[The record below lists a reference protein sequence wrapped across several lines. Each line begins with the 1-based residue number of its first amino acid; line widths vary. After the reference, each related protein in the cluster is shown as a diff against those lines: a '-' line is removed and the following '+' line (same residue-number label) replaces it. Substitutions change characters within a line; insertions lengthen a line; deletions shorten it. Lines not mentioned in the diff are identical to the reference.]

1 MQEARF
7 SAYTDMELT
16 DYIKYCLGYIKLTRR
31 KALSEQQKHSVA
43 IPKEHFSL
51 LGLLNGDLDG
61 NVAEPIL
68 LNTFYALDP
77 KNIPAERKEQYEQEK
92 QLANK
97 IEDIYNAYRNDQF
110 TKQVI
115 LSFGYFEIELPLVPD
130 GEQTE
135 DELNDEL
142 PHKEPL
148 QPELPHFVEPLSK
161 PSQIAEVELLQQKV
175 KIERYPLF
183 AIPVLIDKVFEG
195 GVGKY
200 LVYAVDPE
208 VQVNLGVLEPVLGND
223 LSLSTDPRDR

>member
-1 MQEARF
+1 MASRFLTKTEVSPLPSTRCVQEARF

-68 LNTFYALDP
+68 FNTFYALDP

-110 TKQVI
+110 YKAGHPQFWI
-115 LSFGYFEIELPLVPD
+115 F
-130 GEQTE
+130 
-135 DELNDEL
+135 
-142 PHKEPL
+142 
-148 QPELPHFVEPLSK
+148 
-161 PSQIAEVELLQQKV
+161 
-175 KIERYPLF
+175 
-183 AIPVLIDKVFEG
+183 
-195 GVGKY
+195 
-200 LVYAVDPE
+200 
-208 VQVNLGVLEPVLGND
+208 
-223 LSLSTDPRDR
+223 

>member
-1 MQEARF
+1 M
-7 SAYTDMELT
+7 D
-16 DYIKYCLGYIKLTRR
+16 
-31 KALSEQQKHSVA
+31 
-43 IPKEHFSL
+43 
-51 LGLLNGDLDG
+51 
-61 NVAEPIL
+61 IL
-68 LNTFYALDP
+68 
-77 KNIPAERKEQYEQEK
+77 
-92 QLANK
+92 
-97 IEDIYNAYRNDQF
+97 
-110 TKQVI
+110 
-115 LSFGYFEIELPLVPD
+115 IELPLVPD

-148 QPELPHFVEPLSK
+148 QPPLPHFVESLSK
-161 PSQIAEVELLQQKV
+161 PSQIAEGEFLQQKV

-223 LSLSTDPRDR
+223 LYFQLIREIGDYERNDKLSHFHSPILEPSLRYGKG